1 MIFKSIRI
9 ILNKSCH
16 RFLLEYHL
24 KLFIKD
30 NLIDNKNNLIVDFG
44 CGNPRYKDFLPL
56 SKWKFF
62 DKQTSFK
69 NVEFANEEYIPVEN
83 ADLFICIEVLQY
95 LNLKEISN
103 LNNEINRIISQK
115 GKAIISVP
123 YLYPCNH
130 KEYIRLRK
138 PKSYFQKNKNFNF
151 KYKGFGNLGSIIHDS
166 LFQFIIYEKISFLK
180 YIMLFILLPLK
191 YISLFLEKKNLFKI
205 DSGYLIF
212 ILSCK

>member
-1 MIFKSIRI
+1 MILKRIRI

-24 KLFIKD
+24 KLFIRA
-30 NLIDNKNNLIVDFG
+30 NLIDKKNNLIVDFG
-44 CGNPRYKDFLPL
+44 CGNPRYKDYLPL
-56 SKWKFF
+56 SRWKYF
-62 DKQTSFK
+62 DKNTSFK

-95 LNLKEISN
+95 LNLKEVSK

-130 KEYIRLRK
+130 KEYIRLRE
-138 PKSYFQKNKNFNF
+138 PKNYFQKNKNFNF
-151 KYKGFGNLGSIIHDS
+151 KYKGFGNLVSIIHDS
-166 LFQFIIYEKISFLK
+166 LFQFIIYGKNSFLK
-180 YIMLFILLPLK
+180 YIMLLILLPLK

-212 ILSCK
+212 LLSRK